1 MKRFISTTFSAI
13 LAVLILIVLPSSVF
27 GQQKIEKV
35 QTLSKK
41 AAKGY
46 MFEVNLNDKG
56 NIEVVFNIK
65 AGKDQVVHE
74 VYEYDTALNLIGSR
88 DEETRKP
95 KGLNRP
101 ETTNTYVYATVGGGS
116 SFTILSTKLNL
127 YLRTINNVWDI
138 EKQRY
143 TRKILKRVEATPK
156 NAENRAY
163 NGNVS
168 YESTDGTLYLLVS
181 SVKTDKN
188 DKSKEYSLLKV
199 GTDLELN
206 EFPITFDRS
215 HVLSYSLLVPK
226 SENDEMDFDE
236 ELISSHDML
245 FVFAPTSGN
254 LNEYT
259 FIQMDQKGQTKHR
272 YTVTSPNS
280 IMAITAHNATAD
292 GTVYLCAL
300 SVDDKRSFE
309 SAIGEYA
316 PIVNPSYLKYGT
328 SNYRMEVYDRNMEKM
343 KFKEFLTIKLKDGKL
358 EWMNATPI
366 DNFKAKLKTP
376 PNQKGGYSYD
386 GKRFEVRTFT
396 VMPDEGFIITGQLK
410 VPVFKPEPN
419 HIHYKDLVCLRID
432 NKGNLVSQFSYK
444 PASLSDSK
452 SIIFPIYQGIIPS
465 DDNKSLYWVNYEVKA
480 TKGYSSFYNAYNG
493 VSTIYANYYPAIGKI
508 NLETNTI
515 SNFEVMGDR
524 KFLLNRRNSYVDLPS
539 ESARVYIGEDRKG
552 KIILAKYSFE

>member
-1 MKRFISTTFSAI
+1 MRSIFSAI
-13 LAVLILIVLPSSVF
+13 ILSILLGISLTGYS
-27 GQQKIEKV
+27 QQKIEKI
-35 QTLSKK
+35 QTLSKA

-46 MFEVNLNDKG
+46 MFEANLNDKG
-56 NIEVVFNIK
+56 NIEVVYNLK
-65 AGKDQVVHE
+65 SGKDKVVHE
-74 VYEYDTALNLIGSR
+74 VYEFDTALNLIGSR
-88 DEETRKP
+88 AEETRKP
-95 KGLNRP
+95 MGINRP

-127 YLRTINNVWDI
+127 YLRTINNIWDI

-143 TRKILKRVEATPK
+143 TRKVLKNVEATPK

-168 YESTDGTLYLLVS
+168 YESVDGTIYLLVS
-181 SVKTDKN
+181 SVKSDKN
-188 DKSKEYSLLKV
+188 DKNKEYSLLKV
-199 GTDLELN
+199 GSDLELN
-206 EFPITFDRS
+206 EFPITFDRP
-215 HVLSYSLLVPK
+215 HVLTYSLLVPK
-226 SENDEMDFDE
+226 AENEEYEYEE
-236 ELISSHDML
+236 ELVSSHDMI

-259 FIQMDQKGQTKHR
+259 FVQMDQKGQIKHQF
-272 YTVTSPNS
+272 TVDSPNS
-280 IMAITAHNATAD
+280 VMAITAHNATAD
-292 GTVYLCAL
+292 GTIYLCAL
-300 SVDDKRSFE
+300 SVNDKRNFL

-316 PIVNPSYLKYGT
+316 PIMNPSYLKYGT

-343 KFKEFLTIKLKDGKL
+343 KFKEFLTIKIKAGKL

-366 DNFKAKLKTP
+366 ENFKSKLKTP
-376 PNQKGGYSYD
+376 PNQKGGYAYD
-386 GKRFEVRTFT
+386 GKRFEVRTFS

-419 HIHYKDLVCLRID
+419 HIHYKDLICLRID

-452 SIIFPIYQGIIPS
+452 SLIFPIYQGLIPS
-465 DDNKSLYWVNYEVKA
+465 TDSKSLYWVNYEVKA

-493 VSTIYANYYPAIGKI
+493 VSTVYANFYPAIGKI
-508 NLETNTI
+508 DLETNTI

-524 KFLLNRRNSYVDLPS
+524 KFLLNRQNSYVDLPAENS
-539 ESARVYIGEDRKG
+539 RVYIGEDRKG
-552 KIILAKYSFE
+552 KIILAKYSFQ